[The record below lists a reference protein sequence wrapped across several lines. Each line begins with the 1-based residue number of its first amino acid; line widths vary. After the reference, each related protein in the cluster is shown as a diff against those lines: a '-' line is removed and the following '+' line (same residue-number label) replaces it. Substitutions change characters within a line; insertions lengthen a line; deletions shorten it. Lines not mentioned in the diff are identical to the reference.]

1 MIVIVC
7 NEIQAVELQGDKAY
21 LILLFER
28 QGAFPSCNTNSQSS
42 SLSVHFDLQL
52 EGQKTLSRQE
62 TNPSGAALHNELG
75 QNHLPHLML
84 RQSESS
90 INQTYKLQSHL
101 V

>member
-7 NEIQAVELQGDKAY
+7 NEIQAVEPQGDKAY

-28 QGAFPSCNTNSQSS
+28 QGAFPSCNTYSQSS

-52 EGQKTLSRQE
+52 EGQKTPSPQE
-62 TNPSGAALHNELG
+62 TNPSGAALHNELA
-75 QNHLPHLML
+75 LPHLML
-84 RQSESS
+84 IQSVSS
-90 INQTYKLQSHL
+90 VNQTYKLQSNL